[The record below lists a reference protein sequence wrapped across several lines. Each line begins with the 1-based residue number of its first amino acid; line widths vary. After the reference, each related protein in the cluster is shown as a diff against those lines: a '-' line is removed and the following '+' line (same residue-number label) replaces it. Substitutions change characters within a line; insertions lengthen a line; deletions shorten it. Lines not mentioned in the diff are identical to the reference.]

1 MRRSTIVFVLLF
13 VVAAGVYYFLSNRE
27 EPADI
32 TLTLEPEDV
41 VTYLFSADEGVPA
54 GIRIESKDGAMVEV
68 ARDAD
73 NAWALIQPFE
83 AAANSGS
90 VEAAAS
96 QITTMRVLDTLPDV
110 DLDVV
115 GLKNPEYELTVK
127 FAGVERN
134 VSIGVITP
142 TGTGYY
148 ALNQD
153 GEVVI
158 VSASAVDGL
167 LNLLNNPPYLETP
180 TPSPTAT
187 ETPLPTPTPEPFD
200 VTQGTPATP
209 ATAAPQP

>member
-1 MRRSTIVFVLLF
+1 MRRSTIYFVLLF
-13 VVAAGVYYFLSNRE
+13 VAAAGIYYFLNNRE

-54 GIRIESKDGAMVEV
+54 VIRIEAKDGAVVEV

-83 AAANSGS
+83 AGANSGS

-96 QITTMRVLDTLPDV
+96 QITTMRVLDTLPVV

-115 GLKNPEYELTVK
+115 GLKDPEYELVVK
-127 FAGVERN
+127 FTEVERN

-142 TGTGYY
+142 TGNGYY
-148 ALNQD
+148 VLNQD

-187 ETPLPTPTPEPFD
+187 ETSLPTATPEAA
-200 VTQGTPATP
+200 TGTPAGATP
-209 ATAAPQP
+209 

>member
-13 VVAAGVYYFLSNRE
+13 IAAAVVYYFINNRE

-32 TLTLEPEDV
+32 SLTLEPEDV
-41 VTYLFSADEGVPA
+41 VAYLFSADEGVPS
-54 GIRIESKDGAMVEV
+54 GIRVEAKDGAVVEV

-96 QITTMRVLDTLPDV
+96 QITTMRVLDTLPGV

-115 GLKNPEYELTVK
+115 GLKDPEYELTVK
-127 FAGVERN
+127 FTDVERN
-134 VSIGVITP
+134 ASIGVITP
-142 TGTGYY
+142 TGNGYY
-148 ALNQD
+148 VLNQD

-167 LNLLNNPPYLETP
+167 LNLLTNPPYLETP
-180 TPSPTAT
+180 TPSPTPT
-187 ETPLPTPTPEPFD
+187 ETPLPTATPE
-200 VTQGTPATP
+200 TATGTPAGATP
-209 ATAAPQP
+209 